1 MRARG
6 PEAEVGRMLE
16 GKGEGSEDERHNST
30 SKTLLHRA
38 WVAKMSK
45 YLSLLGRVLSFH
57 QYKLDPLLQLSVA
70 FPPKQFG
77 NPIMYRTIF

>member
-6 PEAEVGRMLE
+6 PEAEVGRMPR
-16 GKGEGSEDERHNST
+16 GKGEDSEDDRHNST

-45 YLSLLGRVLSFH
+45 YLSLIGRVLSFR
-57 QYKLDPLLQLSVA
+57 QYKPDSLLQLSVA
-70 FPPKQFG
+70 FPL
-77 NPIMYRTIF
+77 NILEIL